1 MGCENEEKQSSKPS
15 GWAPSYP
22 EDPKDAK
29 KVVPKIKPSQK
40 SLSNQDHR
48 NNKQDDVEAAE
59 ESRIKT
65 AQVVKT
71 VTREVQEKSA
81 GIYFLT
87 NCICKDP
94 AKDELD
100 KMLSKKGSPTR
111 RRKCSNMVSEL
122 TQSWKEM
129 EKEKKQAQEGGEDNE
144 DRSVQLGTNQEDTEY
159 NRTNEYTESAVTIKR
174 SSVLR

>member
-1 MGCENEEKQSSKPS
+1 MG
-15 GWAPSYP
+15 P
-22 EDPKDAK
+22 ELPRRAQRCK
-29 KVVPKIKPSQK
+29 KIVPKIKPSQK
-40 SLSNQDHR
+40 SLSNQDPR
-48 NNKQDDVEAAE
+48 NKIQDDVEAAE

-81 GIYFLT
+81 GIDFLT
-87 NCICKDP
+87 HRICKDP
-94 AKDELD
+94 ATDELD

-122 TQSWKEM
+122 TRGWKEM
-129 EKEKKQAQEGGEDNE
+129 EKEKKQAQEDSEDNE
-144 DRSVQLGTNQEDTEY
+144 DRSLQLGTNQEDTAN
-159 NRTNEYTESAVTIKR
+159 NRTNEITESALTIKR